1 MFKVF
6 VIEDEDG
13 MAETLKRYIDDYQRE
28 KDIKIAFER
37 YSNAEEF
44 LSSFSGGVN
53 DVVFMDIELPG
64 MDGMTAAKKLREKF
78 PDVLLLFVTN
88 LAQYAINGY
97 EVKAFDFVVKPFSY
111 PQFVMKMDRICEY
124 FDTIRQKEILVS
136 SRQGKK
142 VLPVSE
148 ILYVE
153 VNKHVITYHMKNQLI
168 VSSGTLK
175 EVSENLDDKSFS
187 LCNQCYLVNLRYVDG
202 LKGNTLYIGKEEL
215 QISSPKRKEFLRDLT
230 RYLGMG
236 GNN

>member
-1 MFKVF
+1 MFKIF
-6 VIEDEDG
+6 VIEDDDD
-13 MAETLKRYIDDYQRE
+13 MSKTLNTYVKKYSNEKGVELGFKRYT
-28 KDIKIAFER
+28 
-37 YSNAEEF
+37 NAEEF
-44 LSSFSGGVN
+44 LSTFQSGIN

-97 EVKAFDFVVKPFSY
+97 EVKAFDFAVKPFSY

-124 FDTIRQKEILVS
+124 FNTVKQKEILVS
-136 SRQGKK
+136 SRQWKK
-142 VLPVSE
+142 VLSVSD
-148 ILYVE
+148 IVYIE
-153 VNKHVITYHMKNQLI
+153 VNKHVITYHMKNQII

-175 EVSENLDDKSFS
+175 AILEKLSDESFS
-187 LCNQCYLVNLRYVDG
+187 LCNQCYLVNLSYVDG
-202 LKGNTLYIGKEEL
+202 IKGNTLYIAGEEL
-215 QISSPKRKEFLRDLT
+215 QISAPKRKEFLRNLT